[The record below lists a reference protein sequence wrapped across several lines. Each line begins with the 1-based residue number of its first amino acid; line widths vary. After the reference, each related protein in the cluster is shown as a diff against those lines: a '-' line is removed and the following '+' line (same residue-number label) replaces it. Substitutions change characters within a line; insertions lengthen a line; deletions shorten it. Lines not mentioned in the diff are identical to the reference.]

1 MKENPRKYRELF
13 KVFEILLVD
22 GIIDT
27 KFINNWADTILS
39 KEIQS
44 EYEFIEISTTFN
56 INELVTLLNKLS
68 EKSELIIAQRAV
80 FGILYNLNISD
91 SLEIRSVTRI
101 VENFAYSKFL
111 TKQEKNFLYGIDDF
125 MDLAITNVY
134 GDFTKL
140 KNEFWEFLEIYKNFN
155 FKNYNDWSNINNEL
169 DGKIPE
175 NIENLTEKYSLK
187 KKKWW
192 KF

>member
-1 MKENPRKYRELF
+1 MKENPEKYRELF

-44 EYEFIEISTTFN
+44 EYEFVEISTTFN

-80 FGILYNLNISD
+80 FGILYNLNMYD

-101 VENFAYSKFL
+101 VENFAYSEFL
-111 TKQEKNFLYGIDDF
+111 TEQEKNFLYGIDDF

-134 GDFTKL
+134 GDYTKL
-140 KNEFWEFLEIYKNFN
+140 KNEFWEFLKIYKNFN
-155 FKNYNDWSNINNEL
+155 FENYHDWSNINNEL

-175 NIENLTEKYSLK
+175 NIQNLAEKYSLK